1 MSWRALGREQLLY
14 RMMSLKPNTLRGE
27 GGDMDGINSLE
38 PAASPSPQRWAVSR
52 MGAKQEPCRLQTI
65 PGDVGTRGGGAHV
78 EGDTCG
84 TTHRAQ
90 MVGGGKTPCT
100 KGA

>member
-1 MSWRALGREQLLY
+1 MPAANHPWG
-14 RMMSLKPNTLRGE
+14 RGE
-27 GGDMDGINSLE
+27 PWWG
-38 PAASPSPQRWAVSR
+38 V
-52 MGAKQEPCRLQTI
+52 
-65 PGDVGTRGGGAHV
+65 HV